1 MSASAVTITV
11 TGAAHDV
18 DAAPVSARVEA
29 AFETPPTTMR
39 EIDSGRETP
48 CQWAPDGAGGVLT
61 WIERGL
67 GAGETRVYRTES
79 QPPSTNDH
87 SGVRLT
93 ESSGG
98 LDVLFGDGPFTSYN
112 LGGGGARRPYLH
124 PVVGPG
130 GEALTRNFPMVAG
143 VPGETVDHP
152 HHRGIWLAHG
162 DVSSVDNWSEGDVTG
177 FTLHRAFRTLVDG
190 PVYGRAV
197 AEADWV
203 MPDRERRAAARD
215 ARHDLLRPRRR
226 AGHRPARQPDCR
238 RAGRPL
244 RRHEGGRDGR
254 GQGREHDGRGA
265 RGPRRERRGRRRR
278 GRGVRPPLAVVRLL
292 RARSAGRTLGIALF
306 DHPANLRHPTN
317 WHARDYGLLGANPFG
332 LSVYEGPDRN
342 GEHLLPAGETL
353 EFRHRVYVH
362 YGNAAESRVADRYR
376 DYVSPPSA
384 RAE

>member
-1 MSASAVTITV
+1 MSASAFTITV

-18 DAAPVSARVEA
+18 DAAPVSARVES

-67 GAGETRVYRTES
+67 RAGETRVYRTES
-79 QPPSTNDH
+79 RPPSTNDH

-93 ESSGG
+93 ESPHG
-98 LDVLFGDGPFTSYN
+98 LDVLFGDGQFTSYN

-130 GEALTRNFPMVAG
+130 GETLTRNFPMVAG

-162 DVSSVDNWSEGDVTG
+162 DVNSVDNWSEGDVTG
-177 FTLHRAFRTLVDG
+177 FTLHRAFRALVDG

-203 MPDRERRAAARD
+203 EPDGNAVLLRETRDMTFYDLGD
-215 ARHDLLRPRRR
+215 ARAIDLHVSLTAAEQDALFGDTKEAAMVAVRVASTMDEVR
-226 AGHRPARQPDCR
+226 
-238 RAGRPL
+238 
-244 RRHEGGRDGR
+244 GGRVENADGAA
-254 GQGREHDGRGA
+254 GEA
-265 RGPRRERRGRRRR
+265 EVFGRRSPWCDYS
-278 GRGVRPPLAVVRLL
+278 GPVG
-292 RARSAGRTLGIALF
+292 GRTLGIALF

-342 GEHLLPAGETL
+342 GEYLLPAGDTL

-384 RAE
+384 RVS